1 VSRAWAVL
9 IGLALLATGTLLGL
23 YGLFAILYRG
33 DSGGSGDTYVS
44 FGGHEIDADL
54 AGAIAL
60 LFALIAILGAT
71 AFLKHPRGVSSNP
84 PRRAP

>member
-1 VSRAWAVL
+1 MNRALRML
-9 IGLALLATGTLLGL
+9 ISLTLLAGGTVLGL

-44 FGGHEIDADL
+44 FSGHEIDADL

-60 LFALIAILGAT
+60 ALALAAILA
-71 AFLKHPRGVSSNP
+71 AILLLKRQ
-84 PRRAP
+84 RRFAKPS